1 MEVKMAEENE
11 LTYSIGQVSQMLSLP
26 VSTIRFYENEFMAYL
41 NIPKTQGGH
50 RRFRPE
56 DLEKLKYI
64 HSLIHEQKKS
74 LKEVKATLISDKDPV
89 LLRRDID
96 LLLEVFE
103 KLTSENMKIRKSLEE
118 LNKRVLQLEEE
129 REKNK
134 KKFKFF

>member
-1 MEVKMAEENE
+1 MAEEND
-11 LTYSIGQVSQMLSLP
+11 LTYSIGQVSQMLNLP

-74 LKEVKATLISDKDPV
+74 LKEAKATLVSDKDPI

-103 KLTSENMKIRKSLEE
+103 QLTAENLKIRRTLEE
-118 LNKRVLQLEEE
+118 LNKRILQLEEE
-129 REKNK
+129 GEKQK